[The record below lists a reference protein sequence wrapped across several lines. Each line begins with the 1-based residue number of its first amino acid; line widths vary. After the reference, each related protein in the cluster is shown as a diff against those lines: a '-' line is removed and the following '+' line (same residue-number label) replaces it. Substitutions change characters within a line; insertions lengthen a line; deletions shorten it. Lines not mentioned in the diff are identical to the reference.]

1 MKHQK
6 KGRKFGREKNQRRA
20 FLKSLA
26 VNLIMHGKI
35 KTTLARAKELR
46 PFAERLVTHV
56 KTHNTPSA
64 EYREISTFLPKE
76 AVKVMMTKIGPAYKD
91 RKGGYTRII
100 RIGQRVSDNSR
111 MVFLEFVK

>member
-1 MKHQK
+1 MPYSVQA
-6 KGRKFGREKNQRRA
+6 RKLHRVRKQRRA
-20 FLKSLA
+20 RVRIMASNLILKSR
-26 VNLIMHGKI
+26 I
-35 KTTLARAKELR
+35 KTTEAKAKTVK
-46 PFAERLVTHV
+46 PFVERLVTV
-56 KTHNTPSA
+56 AKKGTLDSNRRLAS
-64 EYREISTFLPKE
+64 FLPKE